1 MALSRFE
8 LPSDGPTA
16 RDVCLAQRVPT
27 GDPQQVRSVALR
39 SGALAAELR
48 SAARVLL
55 SSADGGLWRGK
66 AQQALADTLRAKA
79 PHLDA
84 TAERYESYAAAL
96 AGYASTLDIASPQ
109 LRWLRGELA
118 NRAGVGTTP
127 LGSPSLGP
135 TWTHESA
142 ASPGAGHAAGA
153 QALTAQSPAAQAAS
167 VELRAYA
174 QRFKAGYDEWAD
186 ALDRCCTALL
196 RADASDPTRDV
207 HGLAALGRQLDR
219 IAKYAAPIDYMLM
232 HPTLKNASECLGILS
247 TELSVIGFALLF
259 ICPPAGAACLTA
271 ATVVAAAQLAT
282 DVVRR
287 TRGDHVSAS
296 TLGLDAMGALPVGG
310 KAFTAGREI
319 GQAAHA
325 LEEFAPGVR
334 TISRVVPGGGL
345 AAHEAAGGH
354 TLEKHVGKS
363 EEFLVDRLARVGG
376 PTAASTF
383 HDREIAE
390 ESISAVLDASAGEIR
405 QWLKDGGRQLTV
417 HGRTNGAVGSVV
429 SDPKVGLRPCNGIK
443 LILRRNPTLTN
454 GYFIL
459 TAMATL

>member
-55 SSADGGLWRGK
+55 SSAEGGLWRGK

-96 AGYASTLDIASPQ
+96 SGYASTLDIASPQ

-271 ATVVAAAQLAT
+271 ATVAAAAQLAT

-345 AAHEAAGGH
+345 ATHEAAGGH

-363 EEFLVDRLARVGG
+363 EEFLVDRLAGEPAAQHVSTFTDRETAETALTDLLASSGGEIAQWLAGPRFQLVLSGTADRHVGRVLARGA
-376 PTAASTF
+376 TAAVTASGLKL
-383 HDREIAE
+383 
-390 ESISAVLDASAGEIR
+390 VLRKTPAHG
-405 QWLKDGGRQLTV
+405 LGYYV
-417 HGRTNGAVGSVV
+417 H
-429 SDPKVGLRPCNGIK
+429 
-443 LILRRNPTLTN
+443 
-454 GYFIL
+454 
-459 TAMATL
+459 TAMVLP

>member
-55 SSADGGLWRGK
+55 SSAEGGLWRGK

-96 AGYASTLDIASPQ
+96 SGYASTLDIASPQ

-310 KAFTAGREI
+310 KALTAGREI

-363 EEFLVDRLARVGG
+363 EEFLARRLATEPDIRG
-376 PTAASTF
+376 ASSF
-383 HDREIAE
+383 YDREVAE
-390 ESISAVLDASAGEIR
+390 QSISDLLKANRSEIERWLRTDGKKVVLTGTASRALGSCLSRATEEITE
-405 QWLKDGGRQLTV
+405 GT
-417 HGRTNGAVGSVV
+417 
-429 SDPKVGLRPCNGIK
+429 GIR
-443 LILRRNPTLTN
+443 LVLRRDPGAHE
-454 GYFIL
+454 GYRIQ
-459 TAMATL
+459 TAMVTE